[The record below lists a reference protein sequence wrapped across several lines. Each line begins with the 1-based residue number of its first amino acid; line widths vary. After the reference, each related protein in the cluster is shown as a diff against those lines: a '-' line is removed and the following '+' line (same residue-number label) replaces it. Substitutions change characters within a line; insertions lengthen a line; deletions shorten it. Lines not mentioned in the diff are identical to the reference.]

1 MRVSQ
6 AEMASSAVIEEPR
19 FVWIC
24 LRYCCLASVWDVRAA
39 VVLVAAYLA
48 MVSGARGD
56 GDDGGH
62 GGDGG
67 NRGDAGEGGD
77 DSDGRPVVVGHHLHH
92 RRRYHRRIIRT
103 DRMPEV
109 SLKTEVQLRDS
120 ASTETS
126 ASTVFFGTLM
136 YP

>member
-1 MRVSQ
+1 MV
-6 AEMASSAVIEEPR
+6 MMVVMVVMVVTAVT
-19 FVWIC
+19 
-24 LRYCCLASVWDVRAA
+24 
-39 VVLVAAYLA
+39 LVKVEA
-48 MVSGARGD
+48 
-56 GDDGGH
+56 
-62 GGDGG
+62 
-67 NRGDAGEGGD
+67 
-77 DSDGRPVVVGHHLHH
+77 VVVGHHLHH

-126 ASTVFFGTLM
+126 ASNVFCGTLM